1 VQRDDKMTLRRV
13 EAANKERA
21 NVRSTRHQDVAS
33 LLTFVAADGS
43 VLLSVYI
50 LKGRFGAGDEA
61 AVNFTME
68 RAPSIT
74 RGTWPR
80 YYSWIDTGF
89 LDAGIFKEVL
99 AKVAE
104 VFHARYPGIQALLF
118 GDQLA
123 AHRRSDIVEYALG
136 LGLFLFS
143 LSKNTSHITQPLD
156 EAPFGTM
163 QADKVRRNEKAVM
176 DGMLTNTNTRDAL
189 LLAAYAAER
198 RAFTGPII
206 RGAFRRRGLWPF
218 DPELMKA
225 NVRANLG
232 LVDIG
237 ETAVEAARHAASEVI
252 MAAQGRVDEARA
264 GSSSGRAVV
273 KRGVVHSPF
282 LLLEQQRKVQEAA
295 AKAEKDKA
303 VRRVAREERKVN
315 QERELAEKVASRELH
330 RCRVCADKVHR
341 GGKTWV
347 GCACGAFWV
356 CPACSKQLAAG
367 EALAEHV
374 TMCAGPPESGSGSQ
388 SGVGDSCSSSD
399 DSE

>member
-1 VQRDDKMTLRRV
+1 M
-13 EAANKERA
+13 AA
-21 NVRSTRHQDVAS
+21 

-50 LKGRFGAGDEA
+50 LKGRFGAGDKA

-80 YYSWIDTGF
+80 YYCWNDTGF
-89 LDAGIFKEVL
+89 LDARIFKEVL

-136 LGLFLFS
+136 LGFFLFS

-163 QADKVRRNEKAVM
+163 KADKVRRNEKAVM
-176 DGMLTNTNTRDAL
+176 DGMLTNTNTRDAS

-198 RAFTGPII
+198 RTFTGPII
-206 RGAFRRRGLWPF
+206 RGAFLRRGLWPF
-218 DPELMKA
+218 DPELMQA

-237 ETAVEAARHAASEVI
+237 ETAVEAARQAASEVI
-252 MAAQGRVDEARA
+252 MAAQGRVYEARA
-264 GSSSGRAVV
+264 GSSSGLAVV

-295 AKAEKDKA
+295 AKAEEEKA

-330 RCRVCADKVHR
+330 RCRVCTDKVHR
-341 GGKTWV
+341 GVKTWV
-347 GCACGAFWV
+347 ACACGAFWV
-356 CPACSKQLAAG
+356 CPVCFKQLAAG
-367 EALAEHV
+367 AALAEHV